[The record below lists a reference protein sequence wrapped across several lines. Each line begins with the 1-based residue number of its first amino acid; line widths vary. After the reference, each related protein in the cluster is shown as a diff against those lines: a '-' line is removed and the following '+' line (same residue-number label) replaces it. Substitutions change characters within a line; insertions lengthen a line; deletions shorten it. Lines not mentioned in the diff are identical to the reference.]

1 MESPLSKANDISE
14 QRIAAL
20 TLRLQE
26 METASDRFKKKENDL
41 LSSLHERDRQS
52 AADKELV
59 TQWVTKYDALKSAH
73 DDMIGSAAASSNE
86 GASQIEREC
95 DAREEEIA
103 RERERERERE
113 AAMLM
118 ELGLLKEE
126 LKAAA
131 LSKVLQGQ
139 QFEEA
144 LTAQKVNQS
153 KEEAEGLVAVARII
167 DLEKAVRDGLAA
179 VERYCDVV

>member
-41 LSSLHERDRQS
+41 LSSLHEKDRQS

-95 DAREEEIA
+95 DATEEEIA
-103 RERERERERE
+103 RERERERE

>member
-41 LSSLHERDRQS
+41 LSSLHEKDRQS

-103 RERERERERE
+103 RERERERE

-139 QFEEA
+139 QFEKA
-144 LTAQKVNQS
+144 LTLIN
-153 KEEAEGLVAVARII
+153 ELN
-167 DLEKAVRDGLAA
+167 DTL
-179 VERYCDVV
+179 